1 MEYCCH
7 GAGAPNCYLH
17 IDKLQKQGRRTVGL
31 TFATSFEPLRHHG
44 NVAC

>member
-7 GAGAPNCYLH
+7 GADAPNCYLH
-17 IDKLQKQGRRTVGL
+17 IDNLQKQGRRTIGP